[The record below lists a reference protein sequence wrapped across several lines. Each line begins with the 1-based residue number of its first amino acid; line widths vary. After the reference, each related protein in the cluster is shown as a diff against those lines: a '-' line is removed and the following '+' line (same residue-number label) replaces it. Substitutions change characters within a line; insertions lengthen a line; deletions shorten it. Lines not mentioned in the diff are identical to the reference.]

1 MSDLLAG
8 LKARSFTTAKGDRV
22 SISEI
27 ETRLRSIG
35 TSAQRA
41 VGDQTR
47 SLAAAGVIGGAL
59 AIVASYLHG
68 RRRGRRRATVL
79 EIRRS

>member
-1 MSDLLAG
+1 MSDLIAG
-8 LKARSFTTAKGDRV
+8 LKSRSFTTAKGDRV
-22 SISEI
+22 SIADI
-27 ETRLRSIG
+27 ESRLRSLG

-41 VGDQTR
+41 VEDQKR
-47 SLAAAGVIGGAL
+47 SLAAVGVIGGAL

>member
-8 LKARSFTTAKGDRV
+8 LKSRSFTTAKGDRV
-22 SISEI
+22 SIAEI
-27 ETRLRSIG
+27 ESRLRSLG
-35 TSAQRA
+35 SAAQQT
-41 VGDQTR
+41 VGDQKR
-47 SLAAAGVIGGAL
+47 SLAAVGVIGGAL
-59 AIVASYLHG
+59 TVVASYLHG

>member
-1 MSDLLAG
+1 MSDLLG
-8 LKARSFTTAKGDRV
+8 NLKSRSFTTAKGDRV

-27 ETRLRSIG
+27 EARLRSLG

-41 VGDQTR
+41 VGEQQR
-47 SLAAAGVIGGAL
+47 NLAAVGVIGGAL
-59 AIVASYLHG
+59 TIVASYLHG